1 MIKVNDFFTKRND
14 QSQILEYN
22 NPQFE
27 CYSVSS
33 YFSPNQRYFVPDH
46 WHEDLEYF
54 YVIEGELE
62 FHVNG
67 QTIIIHAKEG
77 ILVNSKRIYSEK
89 ISLEEIANAGNVG
102 KTLCARLFKEYTSRT
117 PGEYLIRYRIQK
129 SIELLTSS
137 EASITD
143 IAYAV
148 GFSSAS
154 HYTQTFREITGY
166 TPLKYRS
173 NHTANT
179 VNYHLINGS

>member
-54 YVIEGELE
+54 YVIEGELK

-67 QTIIIHAKEG
+67 QTIILHAKEG
-77 ILVNSKRIYSEK
+77 IPSASIP
-89 ISLEEIANAGNVG
+89 ISLCLEKAVSIIA
-102 KTLCARLFKEYTSRT
+102 
-117 PGEYLIRYRIQK
+117 P
-129 SIELLTSS
+129 
-137 EASITD
+137 
-143 IAYAV
+143 
-148 GFSSAS
+148 
-154 HYTQTFREITGY
+154 
-166 TPLKYRS
+166 
-173 NHTANT
+173 
-179 VNYHLINGS
+179 